1 MADLIKTDGKIVR
14 DVDISSLKKIQN
26 HVGGYIEYCPVDAHS
41 FMYVDEEGLL
51 KDRDINPKAS
61 DIAGRIVV
69 GDVLLC
75 LNDEVDRE

>member
-1 MADLIKTDGKIVR
+1 
-14 DVDISSLKKIQN
+14 
-26 HVGGYIEYCPVDAHS
+26 
-41 FMYVDEEGLL
+41 MYVDEEGLL

-75 LNDEVDRE
+75 LNDEVDHE